1 MINDL
6 KLGIKLMRY
15 AYMLKANVAIAIL
28 MVVFGVCMTFGVNLS
43 GVVSHTS
50 GGYIVMLAP
59 LFLIQM
65 LSSVSVTNMAQA
77 SSAKRRL
84 QTSVPTAIN
93 LFFML
98 LGYIIVSI
106 VEYICVAVLP
116 ERRGMICGD
125 LFLAAIL
132 SALLIIYVAVGY
144 KYFAISILLVGPAIM
159 GSVACGN
166 VIGWGTKLFAGMKH
180 LFAFT
185 VVAGIVIIA
194 AACVLHYFITLAL
207 YKVPMSKYAQ
217 AAPLRRQL

>member
-15 AYMLKANVAIAIL
+15 AYAVKTNVALAIL
-28 MVVFGVCMTFGVNLS
+28 MVALGVVMTLGVNLS
-43 GVVSHTS
+43 GEASKIP
-50 GGYIVMLAP
+50 GGYVIMLAP
-59 LFLIQM
+59 MFLTQM

-93 LFFML
+93 LFSTL
-98 LGYIIVSI
+98 LGYVIVSI
-106 VEYICVAVLP
+106 AEYICVAVLP
-116 ERRGMICGD
+116 ERRGIICGE
-125 LFLAAIL
+125 LFFIAII
-132 SALLIIYVAVGY
+132 SALLIIYASVAY
-144 KYFAISILLVGPAIM
+144 KYFVISVILLTSAFS
-159 GSVACGN
+159 GSVYFKN
-166 VIGWGTKLFAGMKH
+166 LIGWGTKLFAGMKH

-185 VVAGIVIIA
+185 LFAGIVIIV

>member
-15 AYMLKANVAIAIL
+15 AHMAKANVALAIL
-28 MVVFGVCMTFGVNLS
+28 MVVLGVFMTLGVNLS
-43 GVVSHTS
+43 GVASKVP

-59 LFLIQM
+59 LFLTQM

-77 SSAKRRL
+77 SAAKRRL

-93 LFFML
+93 LFSTL
-98 LGYIIVSI
+98 LGYFIISI
-106 VEYICVAVLP
+106 AEYICVAVLP
-116 ERRGMICGD
+116 ERRGIICEE
-125 LFLAAIL
+125 LFFIAAL
-132 SALLIIYVAVGY
+132 SALLIIYASVAY
-144 KYFAISILLVGPAIM
+144 KYLVISIILLTSAFS
-159 GSVACGN
+159 GSVYLRN
-166 VIGWGTKLFAGMKH
+166 LIGWGTKLFAGMKH

-194 AACVLHYFITLAL
+194 AACVPYYFITLAL

-217 AAPLRRQL
+217 SASLRRQL

>member
-15 AYMLKANVAIAIL
+15 AYMVKANVAIAIL
-28 MVVFGVCMTFGVNLS
+28 MVVFGVFVTLGVNLS
-43 GVVSHTS
+43 GVASNMP

-59 LFLIQM
+59 LFLTQM

-93 LFFML
+93 LFSTL
-98 LGYIIVSI
+98 LGYFIISI
-106 VEYICVAVLP
+106 AEYICVAVLP
-116 ERRGMICGD
+116 ERREIICGE
-125 LFLAAIL
+125 LFFIAAL
-132 SALLIIYVAVGY
+132 SALLIIYASVAY
-144 KYFAISILLVGPAIM
+144 KFFVISILLFVPAMM
-159 GSVACGN
+159 GSVYFRNA
-166 VIGWGTKLFAGMKH
+166 IGWGTKLFAGMKH

>member
-1 MINDL
+1 MISDL

-15 AYMLKANVAIAIL
+15 AYMVKANVAIAIL
-28 MVVFGVCMTFGVNLS
+28 MVVFGVFVTLGVNLS
-43 GVVSHTS
+43 GVASNMP

-77 SSAKRRL
+77 SSAKKRL
-84 QTSVPTAIN
+84 QTSVPTVIT
-93 LFFML
+93 LFSAL
-98 LGYIIVSI
+98 LGYFIVSI
-106 VEYICVAVLP
+106 AEYICVAVLP
-116 ERRGMICGD
+116 ERRGIICGE
-125 LFLAAIL
+125 LFVIAVL
-132 SALLIIYVAVGY
+132 SALLIIYASVAY
-144 KYFAISILLVGPAIM
+144 KYLVISILLLVPAMM
-159 GSVACGN
+159 GSVVFGN

-185 VVAGIVIIA
+185 VIAGIVVIA